1 MSDLSAYRDKAAN
14 FGKQAN
20 QAENDKDYA
29 GAFEFYMKAL
39 DIFQHMIKYEK
50 NPKLKEIYQRKA
62 EEYFERAAYLKKQV
76 LQPEKDVSVGGGSA
90 AQQKPKT
97 PGGGD
102 KDKDGEEDKKMQD
115 ALSSAIVRE
124 KPNVKWTDVAGLD

>member
-39 DIFQHMIKYEK
+39 DIFQHMIKCKCPTSYHK
-50 NPKLKEIYQRKA
+50 NIA
-62 EEYFERAAYLKKQV
+62 SF
-76 LQPEKDVSVGGGSA
+76 
-90 AQQKPKT
+90 
-97 PGGGD
+97 
-102 KDKDGEEDKKMQD
+102 DG
-115 ALSSAIVRE
+115 
-124 KPNVKWTDVAGLD
+124 

>member
-39 DIFQHMIKYEK
+39 DIFQHMIKCKCPTSYH
-50 NPKLKEIYQRKA
+50 NNILSMA
-62 EEYFERAAYLKKQV
+62 
-76 LQPEKDVSVGGGSA
+76 
-90 AQQKPKT
+90 
-97 PGGGD
+97 D
-102 KDKDGEEDKKMQD
+102 KFQSDF
-115 ALSSAIVRE
+115 LYICRRE
-124 KPNVKWTDVAGLD
+124 KSQAERNLSTQSRGVL

>member
-39 DIFQHMIKYEK
+39 DIFQHMIKCKCPNSYHNNFYQWLTNSNQISYTYVDEK

-90 AQQKPKT
+90 AQQKPK
-97 PGGGD
+97 
-102 KDKDGEEDKKMQD
+102 
-115 ALSSAIVRE
+115 
-124 KPNVKWTDVAGLD
+124 